1 MMKISVIVPVYNS
14 ENTIEKC
21 LISLKKQTYK
31 NLEIIVI
38 NDGSVDTTEDKI
50 VRIIEN
56 DKRFIYFKTANQ
68 GQSEARSFGLSKAT
82 GELIGFVDSDDFI
95 DDDMY
100 EILEKNMRDTK
111 SDISIL
117 RATIL
122 FPNGFEIIPSCQN
135 TFFTKTGNEMIF
147 EYIGGFHFGIALWD
161 KLYKRSLFDGLSL
174 DTSFNL
180 MEDALMGN
188 YVFNKAKK
196 IVYTGKA
203 KYHYLQRKNSTARK
217 NLEDS
222 DLKAIGV
229 VLGMKELYADSL
241 ELDKAF
247 QRRFAQTILE
257 LLSKNP
263 TKEQRKQIER
273 ALFETIELDKMGYL
287 KKGDKLLIRL
297 IYYKFPSS
305 PLIQAKKMIGR
316 AVRILKKSIE

>member
-21 LISLKKQTYK
+21 LISLQKQTYK

-50 VRIIEN
+50 VRIIKN

-68 GQSEARSFGLSKAT
+68 GQSAARSFGLSKAT

-95 DDDMY
+95 DYDMY
-100 EILEKNMRDTK
+100 EMLEKNMRDTK

-117 RATIL
+117 RSIIS

-147 EYIGGFHFGIALWD
+147 EYIGGFHFEIGLGG
-161 KLYKRSLFDGLSL
+161 KLYKRSLFDGLKL

-180 MEDALMGN
+180 MEDVLMNN

-203 KYHYLQRKNSTARK
+203 KYHYLVRKNSTARK
-217 NLEDS
+217 NLKDS

-229 VLGMKELYADSL
+229 VLGMKELYTDSI

-273 ALFETIELDKMGYL
+273 ALFETIELDKLDYL
-287 KKGDKLLIRL
+287 KKVDKLLIRL

-316 AVRILKKSIE
+316 TVRRFKKI

>member
-1 MMKISVIVPVYNS
+1 
-14 ENTIEKC
+14 
-21 LISLKKQTYK
+21 
-31 NLEIIVI
+31 
-38 NDGSVDTTEDKI
+38 
-50 VRIIEN
+50 
-56 DKRFIYFKTANQ
+56 
-68 GQSEARSFGLSKAT
+68 
-82 GELIGFVDSDDFI
+82 
-95 DDDMY
+95 MY
-100 EILEKNMRDTK
+100 EMLEKNMRDTK

-117 RATIL
+117 RAIIL
-122 FPNGFEIIPSCQN
+122 FPNGFEIVPSCQN
-135 TFFTKTGNEMIF
+135 TFFIKTGNEMIF

-161 KLYKRSLFDGLSL
+161 KLYKRSLFDGLKL

-222 DLKAIGV
+222 DLKAIDV
-229 VLGMKELYADSL
+229 VLGMKELYTDSI

-263 TKEQRKQIER
+263 TKEQRKQI
-273 ALFETIELDKMGYL
+273 
-287 KKGDKLLIRL
+287 
-297 IYYKFPSS
+297 
-305 PLIQAKKMIGR
+305 
-316 AVRILKKSIE
+316 